1 MVLQIL
7 EPGSDDYS
15 GQLKAA
21 IEQAIPGAVAQVRVA
36 SPRHYEVSVT
46 ARDFEGLSKVRQHQ
60 KVYAAIGDF
69 MRGDDAP
76 VHAIDRLDT
85 RLP

>member
-7 EPGSDDYS
+7 EPGSEDYS

-21 IEQAIPGAVAQVRVA
+21 IEQAIPGAVANVHAA

-46 ARDFEGLSKVRQHQ
+46 AKDFEGLSKVKQHQ
-60 KVYAAIGDF
+60 KVYAAIGSF
-69 MRGDDAP
+69 IHGDDAP